1 MHLSKPNAV
10 YNKGRLREVELMD
23 IEYVRQRITE
33 LRIKRNIS
41 EYQLSYDV
49 GHSKNYVHNIVTGYS
64 QPSVKG
70 LLYLIEALGVTP
82 RDFFDENVEFNNPVL
97 SKKIIEGIKGMSDE
111 NLEAVLLIVE
121 RLNENSV

>member
-1 MHLSKPNAV
+1 
-10 YNKGRLREVELMD
+10 MD
-23 IEYVRQRITE
+23 IEYVRQKITE

-64 QPSVKG
+64 QPSVKE

-82 RDFFDENVEFNNPVL
+82 RDFFDENVEFSNPFL
-97 SKKIIEGIKGMSDE
+97 SKKIMEGIKEMSDE
-111 NLEAVLLIVE
+111 NLEAVLLIIE
-121 RLNENSV
+121 RLNGHSV

>member
-1 MHLSKPNAV
+1 
-10 YNKGRLREVELMD
+10 MD

-41 EYQLSYDV
+41 EYRLSYDL

-64 QPSVKG
+64 QPSVKE

-82 RDFFDENVEFNNPVL
+82 RDFFDEAVEFSNPFL
-97 SKKIIEGIKGMSDE
+97 AKKIMEGIKAMPDE
-111 NLEAVLLIVE
+111 NLEAVLLMIE
-121 RLNENSV
+121 RLNANSQ

>member
-1 MHLSKPNAV
+1 
-10 YNKGRLREVELMD
+10 MD

-49 GHSKNYVHNIVTGYS
+49 GHSKNYVHNIVSGYS
-64 QPSVKG
+64 QPSVKE

-82 RDFFDENVEFNNPVL
+82 RDFFDETVEFSNPYL
-97 SKKIIEGIKGMSDE
+97 SKKIMEGIKGMSDE
-111 NLEAVLLIVE
+111 NLEAVLLIIE
-121 RLNENSV
+121 RLNNKSM